1 MVRILISEPHDDVRQ
16 LLLRM
21 VSRLG
26 YEPVLMTVPAPE
38 QLTSVD
44 VLMVEPA
51 APVGAVMAQAASIA
65 VPSLPLIC
73 ASVSAPPSELTELG
87 VEFDAFLVKPFTIQ
101 QLAEAIEQALRSRR
115 RHPGFHGPD
124 SRDVA

>member
-44 VLMVEPA
+44 VLLVEPA
-51 APVGAVMAQAASIA
+51 APIGAVMAQAASIA

-73 ASVSAPPSELTELG
+73 ASVSAPPSELTALG
-87 VEFDAFLVKPFTIQ
+87 VEFDASLVKPFTIQ
-101 QLAEAIEQALRSRR
+101 QLSEAIERALRSRR
-115 RHPGFHGPD
+115 RHTDFHGPD